1 MNKHLYRIIFNLSR
15 NMLMV
20 VPEIAGTGPSNT
32 ARRRGRP
39 SAQRLV
45 CRLTTLQLGLLLTF
59 GSVSLT
65 AQANIVADGQAPGHQ
80 QPTIIHS
87 ANGTPQVNIQTP
99 GADGVSHNTYRQ
111 FDVDKSG
118 VILNNSANP
127 TQTQLG
133 GMVAGNPWLAK
144 GEAKI
149 ILN

>member
-1 MNKHLYRIIFNLSR
+1 MNKQLYRLIFNQAR
-15 NMLMV
+15 QMWMV
-20 VPEIAGTGPSNT
+20 VAEIARAG
-32 ARRRGRP
+32 RGRTGCRIRRP
-39 SAQRLV
+39 SLPACR
-45 CRLTTLQLGLLLTF
+45 CRLTALRFSLLLAL
-59 GSVSLT
+59 GGISLT

>member
-1 MNKHLYRIIFNLSR
+1 MNKQLYRLIFNQAR
-15 NMLMV
+15 QMWMV
-20 VPEIAGTGPSNT
+20 VAEIARAG
-32 ARRRGRP
+32 RGRTGCRIRRP
-39 SAQRLV
+39 SLPACR
-45 CRLTTLQLGLLLTF
+45 CRLTALRFSLLLAL
-59 GSVSLT
+59 GGISLT

-133 GMVAGNPWLAK
+133 GMVA
-144 GEAKI
+144 
-149 ILN
+149 